1 MSKRATE
8 ERIRRARKRQR
19 GHRIAWLRT
28 QLDANRSQHRSR
40 ALVAIAECVT
50 RFERNTLC
58 RSDRARW
65 SAGGRKMLTL
75 KTRLGLENGR
85 TPLGLE
91 NGRTPLGLKNGRGRA
106 LRQRRSERG
115 WLRG

>member
-8 ERIRRARKRQR
+8 ERIRRARKQQR
-19 GHRIAWLRT
+19 GHRIAWLRL

-40 ALVAIAECVT
+40 ALVAITECVT
-50 RFERNTLC
+50 RFDRNTL
-58 RSDRARW
+58 RSRARW
-65 SAGGRKMLTL
+65 SAGGRKLLTL